1 MKPVYNLVK
10 KAVSEDG
17 KYSVEVYKN
26 GISSNEYLKKWVSE
40 QEAKLLTL
48 DGTFGGVNGKKY
60 DYLSTDLSAQDNW
73 HIGKKYDMQRWFRY
87 PMVIDENNDGKINV
101 HYAEVDGEHNSYL
114 VVSKHEMRERSKNL
128 KRAKTEELKTIS
140 NSIVEKFIETFN
152 LIANENVYTIYFYR
166 DEEVYR
172 LSAVYG
178 SIINMEYNNDNANEI
193 LSNIPFNDVEFNGL
207 LKDVLLTEAV

>member
-26 GISSNEYLKKWVSE
+26 DVSSNEYLKKWVSE

-48 DGTFGGVNGKKY
+48 DGTFGGTNGKKY

-73 HIGKKYDMQRWFRY
+73 HIGKKYDMQGWFRY
-87 PMVIDENNDGKINV
+87 PMVIDENNNGKINV

-114 VVSKHEMRERSKNL
+114 VVSKREMRERSKNL
-128 KRAKTEELKTIS
+128 KRVKTKELETIS

-152 LIANENVYTIYFYR
+152 SIANENVYSIYFYR
-166 DEEVYR
+166 GEEVYR
-172 LSAVYG
+172 LSAVCG
-178 SIINMEYNNDNANEI
+178 SIINRGYNDGNANEI

-207 LKDVLLTEAV
+207 LKDVLLAEAA